1 MIKHAKAGDKIL
13 MTLPPFLNWIDEQ
26 RDQMIETVRNWSHI
40 NSGSF
45 HLEGLEKMA
54 AILGEAFSAT
64 GGEVRLLPSDQMPQI
79 TEKGEKQSQEV
90 GKILKISMRPNANR
104 RVLLCG
110 HMDTVFP
117 VTSPFQHCTDL
128 GDGRLKGP
136 GTADMKGGLMVILTA
151 LKAFEKSAHHAQI
164 GWDVIIN
171 ADEEIGS
178 FGSRK
183 TLTDH
188 AKNADLGLVYEPAL
202 EDGTLAGARKGSGN
216 FSLVVKGKAAH
227 AGRDHHLGRNAIA
240 ALAEAITKLDR
251 LTAGRPDL
259 TVNVGHISGGG
270 ALNVVP
276 DLAICRLNVRIKAPE
291 DQPWFLTQLQSIETE
306 MNNKEGI
313 SAEFHGEFTRPPKP
327 MTRSLEQAFDLLK
340 SCGSDLGIEISQ
352 KPTGGCCDGNNL
364 AAAGLPNIDTLGVRG
379 ANIHSDQ
386 EYMIM
391 DSLTERAKLT
401 ALLLHKL
408 ASGEV
413 SFPQRETVQ

>member
-1 MIKHAKAGDKIL
+1 
-13 MTLPPFLNWIDEQ
+13 MTLPSFLNWIDEE
-26 RDQMIETVRNWSHI
+26 RDQMIGTVRTWSHV

-45 HLEGLEKMA
+45 HLAGLEKMA
-54 AILGEAFSAT
+54 TLLAEAFSAT
-64 GGEVRLLPSDQMPQI
+64 GGDVQLLPSDQMPKI
-79 TEKGEKQSQEV
+79 SEKGEKQHQET
-90 GKILKISMRPNANR
+90 GKILKISMRPDANR

-117 VTSPFQHCTDL
+117 ETSPFQECTDL

-136 GTADMKGGLMVILTA
+136 GVADMKGGLMVILTA
-151 LKAFEKSAHHAQI
+151 LRAFEKSSHHTQI

-183 TLTDH
+183 ILTDH

-202 EDGTLAGARKGSGN
+202 ADGTLAGARKGSGN
-216 FSLVVKGKAAH
+216 FSLIVKGKAAH

-240 ALAEAITKLDR
+240 SLAHAITQLDR

-291 DQPWFLTQLQSIETE
+291 DQTWFLNQVKSIETE
-306 MNNKEGI
+306 LNNKDGI
-313 SAEFHGEFTRPPKP
+313 TAEFHGEFTRPPKP
-327 MTRSLEQAFDLLK
+327 MTKPLEQVFDLLK

-408 ASGEV
+408 ASGEA
-413 SFPQRETVQ
+413 SFPERGTVQ